1 MNVSNPP
8 NGAIIV
14 KETFQNDNAPID
26 IATMKSRFEEHENKV
41 GRPPWPAQLPDLNII
56 EPLRSTLENKVGS
69 RFPLPATVKELEKV
83 LYEEWHDTLLN
94 IIQDFHTNLF
104 REELKL
110 YLRTNNGPQIL
121 RRY

>member
-1 MNVSNPP
+1 
-8 NGAIIV
+8 
-14 KETFQNDNAPID
+14 
-26 IATMKSRFEEHENKV
+26 MKSRFEEHENKV